1 MIPDEEQSLALHAK
15 YGSSERVVTHC
26 LTVTAVSRTLADA
39 FLVHGH
45 ALDKRAVLAG
55 ALLHDIGRSRTQTV
69 EHGYIGAKI
78 LEEEGIDKVVVEI
91 VKRHVGAG
99 ISNEEATSLGFPK
112 GDYIPHTLE
121 EKVVCFSDKMVS
133 SDTVRPFEEEVKRFI
148 KKGHDTQRLLALK
161 KSLQDDLGEDP
172 EKVTLAR
179 ESQ

>member
-1 MIPDEEQSLALHAK
+1 
-15 YGSSERVVTHC
+15 
-26 LTVTAVSRTLADA
+26 
-39 FLVHGH
+39 
-45 ALDKRAVLAG
+45 
-55 ALLHDIGRSRTQTV
+55 
-69 EHGYIGAKI
+69 
-78 LEEEGIDKVVVEI
+78 
-91 VKRHVGAG
+91 
-99 ISNEEATSLGFPK
+99 
-112 GDYIPHTLE
+112 LE